1 MEPED
6 RIADDEI
13 LDILEDVGVDGE
25 EPETTNGP
33 SPLSDDEVESIFS
46 SAIADAID
54 FIESEISEGRVKA
67 QRYFDGE
74 VDLSHE
80 PGRSKVVA
88 SKTRDTIRAI
98 KPSLMRV
105 FLSTAKPVEYL
116 PKGPEDVLLA
126 QQATDYA
133 HWKFQQCDG
142 YRVLSDVF
150 QDALVKRMGVA
161 KAYYEPTQRVQIYT
175 YTGLNDL
182 QYQALISDPDVQVL
196 EYTLTETAAEVMAP
210 GMDVAQGPTASHDI
224 KISKTFYDGRIVIDS
239 IPPEEFF
246 FDRNARRLDDTY
258 VCGQRTDMRVGDLVQ
273 MGFDFDEV
281 VNLDSSTDSDTVVEE
296 EEEARRKYS
305 LNVDE
310 DENAIDPSM
319 KKVMVTEAYMRVD
332 VDGTGIPTLHRAILG
347 GSAYTLLSLEPA
359 DEVPYA
365 IFEVDPEPHT
375 MIGRSVA
382 DLTINDQDAATA
394 ILRGVLD
401 NVQMV
406 NNPRLAMLDGAVNP
420 DDVLNNEI
428 GAIVRM
434 SQLGAVQPLEVPFT
448 AGQTLAALQYI
459 DGMVEQKTGVTR
471 ASMGLDPD
479 ALQSTTRA
487 AVTATVQAAA
497 GQVEVMARNLAEG
510 GMRRLFSL
518 LLRLIVKHASGP
530 DMMRLS
536 GGAYQPIDP
545 RVWDTSMD
553 VMVNIGL
560 GTGREEEKAAA
571 YREVLQM
578 QMQIWQAYGP
588 SNGVVSL
595 TGIRNTMADLMASAG
610 IRNSERYFN
619 PMDPQIEQ
627 QLIMQAQQAAQQQ
640 AQQGAQGDP
649 NAAFMQA
656 EMMKAQ
662 QRGQSD
668 AMRMQ
673 LDAQK
678 ASAQHQLEVT
688 RFMAD
693 EDRKRDLM
701 AQELALKNAE
711 LLGKYGL
718 QANAQAIK
726 AEQDRERN
734 LMDRPA

>member
-6 RIADDEI
+6 RISDDEI
-13 LDILEDVGVDGE
+13 LDILEDAGLEVE
-25 EPETTNGP
+25 EEDEPTGP
-33 SPLSDDEVESIFS
+33 KPLEDDEVESVFS
-46 SAIADAID
+46 SAISDAID
-54 FIESEISEGRVKA
+54 FIESELSEDRVRA

-74 VDLSHE
+74 VDLEHE

-88 SKTRDTIRAI
+88 TKTRDTVRAI

-105 FLSTAKPVEYL
+105 FLSTSKPVEYI
-116 PKGPEDVLLA
+116 PKGPEDVMMA

-150 QDALVKRMGVA
+150 QDALVKRMGIA
-161 KAYYEPTQRVQIYT
+161 KAYYEPTQRVEVYT

-182 QYQALISDPDVQVL
+182 QYQALIADPDVEVL
-196 EYTLTETAAEVMAP
+196 EYTRTEEASEVMTP
-210 GMDVAQGPTASHDI
+210 EVDVVQPPVVSHDI
-224 KISKTFYDGRIVIDS
+224 KISKTFYDGQLVIDS

-246 FDRNARRLDDTY
+246 FDRNARRLDDAY

-281 VNLDSSTDSDTVVEE
+281 VQLDSSTDSDTVVEE
-296 EEEARRKYS
+296 EEEARRGYS

-332 VDGTGIPTLHRAILG
+332 VDGTGIPTLHRAVLG
-347 GSAYTLLSLEPA
+347 GSAYKLLSVEPA

-365 IFEVDPEPHT
+365 VFEIDPEPHT
-375 MIGRSVA
+375 MVGRSIA
-382 DLTINDQDAATA
+382 DLTINDQDAATS
-394 ILRGVLD
+394 ILRGILD
-401 NVQMV
+401 NVAMV
-406 NNPRLAMLDGAVNP
+406 NNPRLAIVDGAVNP

-428 GAIVRM
+428 GAVVRM
-434 SQLGAVQPLEVPFT
+434 TQPGAVQALEVPFS
-448 AGQTLAALQYI
+448 AGQTLGALQYL

-479 ALQSTTRA
+479 ALQSTTKA

-510 GMRRLFSL
+510 GMRQLFSL
-518 LLRLIVKHASGP
+518 LLRLIVKHADGP
-530 DMMRLS
+530 AMLRLN
-536 GGAYQPIDP
+536 GMYQPIDP

-553 VMVNIGL
+553 VTVNIGL

-571 YREVLQM
+571 YREVLALQM
-578 QMQIWQAYGP
+578 QVWQSYGP
-588 SNGVVSL
+588 TNGIVSL
-595 TGIRNTMADLMASAG
+595 TGMRNTMADLLASAG

-619 PMDPQIEQ
+619 AMDQQIEQ
-627 QLIMQAQQAAQQQ
+627 QLLMQAQQAQQ
-640 AQQGAQGDP
+640 AQQQQGDP

-662 QRGQSD
+662 QKGQSD
-668 AMRMQ
+668 AMKMQ

-678 ASAQHQLEVT
+678 AAAKHELDVT
-688 RFMAD
+688 QFVAE

-718 QANAQAIK
+718 QANEQAIR
-726 AEQDRERN
+726 AEQERERM
-734 LMDRPA
+734 LMNRGQS